1 MNRKSWL
8 SAWVLIVGMSVFV
21 AGCPKK
27 APDVAPEEPP
37 APEMTEQ
44 PAENVDPAPMPKPV
58 DETPDPLSAD
68 LVTANEYA
76 SKNGLLGHVYFDF
89 DKYELRPDARERL
102 AKNADFMKENPQFT
116 YTIEGHCD
124 ERGTNEYNMALGDR
138 RSHAAQSYLVSLG
151 VPASQFNLISYGEEA
166 PLCNAAEESCWSRN
180 RRAHFTISGRGPG
193 SSR

>member
-8 SAWVLIVGMSVFV
+8 SAWILIVGMSVFI

-27 APDVAPEEPP
+27 KPDVAPEPAP
-37 APEMTEQ
+37 APEMTEKTV
-44 PAENVDPAPMPKPV
+44 ENVSPAPTPMPV
-58 DETPDPLSAD
+58 DETPDPLSED

-89 DKYELRPDARERL
+89 DQYELRPDARERL
-102 AKNADFMKENPQFT
+102 AKNADFMKEHPEFM

-138 RSHAAQSYLVSLG
+138 RSHAAQSYLMSLG

-166 PLCNAAEESCWSRN
+166 PLCNVAEESCWSRN
-180 RRAHFTISGRGPG
+180 RRANFTISGRGP
-193 SSR
+193 SNR